1 MLYAV
6 QYIRSFLFLIQMYL
20 MMVIFGLLFGPFV
33 MLDRNYSYLA
43 VHVWCRWVRWTAS
56 WMVGLKSEVRGTIPD
71 SELIIAAKHQSFFD
85 IILIVSETPRP
96 KFIMKS
102 SLRWAP
108 VLGWYAKKI
117 GCVPVERGK
126 RSEAI
131 QKMMSAVASG
141 ATPPGQLIIYP
152 QGTRVSPGDFKPYKI
167 GVAALYQQTGQEC
180 LPVAC
185 NVGLFW
191 PKFGIMRKPGLA
203 IVECLP
209 MIPAGLENSALMSE
223 LEHSI
228 EKRTNQLITE
238 ANYN

>member
-1 MLYAV
+1 MAYAI
-6 QYIRSFLFLIQMYL
+6 QYTRSLFFLIQMYL
-20 MMVIFGLLFGPFV
+20 MMVVFGLLFCPLV
-33 MLDRNYSYLA
+33 SLNRKYSYLA

-56 WMVGLKSEVRGTIPD
+56 WMVGLKSEVRGVIPD
-71 SELIIAAKHQSFFD
+71 HEFIIAAKHQSFFD

-117 GCVPVERGK
+117 GCVAVARGK
-126 RSEAI
+126 RTEAI
-131 QKMMSAVASG
+131 QKMMSSVASG
-141 ATPPGQLIIYP
+141 TAPPGQLIIYP
-152 QGTRVSPGDFKPYKI
+152 QGTRVAPGDFKPYKI

-191 PKFGIMRKPGLA
+191 PKYGVMRKPGLA
-203 IVECLP
+203 VVECLP
-209 MIPAGLENSALMSE
+209 VIPKGLENSDLMNE
-223 LEHSI
+223 LENVI
-228 EKRTNQLITE
+228 EKRTNELLAESTLK
-238 ANYN
+238 